1 MNIKKAVNMFMQI
14 TRFAVYDQYLV
25 FYLPSLIILFN
36 NGLVDLASTLLLLA
50 PFLTTMIAG
59 FTYNTIMDAD
69 MDPPEQ
75 NPITRHAISLSAT
88 YKLILLPSTFA
99 SVALFLLMYGKIVPF
114 TLAFLYLLAWFMYSG
129 LKVRFKATYLQPIVA
144 SFVLWTAGPMLLLL
158 EFEQLNMSTVFLVA
172 GIFCVGFSREVS
184 HAIHDYPID
193 HAQSCKTLVVRLG
206 LKTSNLIKFSFFLA
220 GFALILLWSQSL
232 TFNLYITMGG
242 IALVSACLLADAK
255 FGLGLDPDP
264 ESLVSFFGL
273 EAFIVICILA
283 LIGLPLFISAVVLFL
298 YLLNPRRYGHFKG
311 IVT

>member
-114 TLAFLYLLAWFMYSG
+114 TLAFLYL
-129 LKVRFKATYLQPIVA
+129 T
-144 SFVLWTAGPMLLLL
+144 
-158 EFEQLNMSTVFLVA
+158 
-172 GIFCVGFSREVS
+172 
-184 HAIHDYPID
+184 
-193 HAQSCKTLVVRLG
+193 
-206 LKTSNLIKFSFFLA
+206 
-220 GFALILLWSQSL
+220 
-232 TFNLYITMGG
+232 
-242 IALVSACLLADAK
+242 
-255 FGLGLDPDP
+255 
-264 ESLVSFFGL
+264 FFGGT
-273 EAFIVICILA
+273 ASVI
-283 LIGLPLFISAVVLFL
+283 GF
-298 YLLNPRRYGHFKG
+298 FKG
-311 IVT
+311 S